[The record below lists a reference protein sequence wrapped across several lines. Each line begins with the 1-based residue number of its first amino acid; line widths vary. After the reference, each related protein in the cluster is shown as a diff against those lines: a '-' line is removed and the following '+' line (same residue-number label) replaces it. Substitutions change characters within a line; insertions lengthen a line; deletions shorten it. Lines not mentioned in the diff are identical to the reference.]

1 MAKTLCRTGEKPLLG
16 GSGVYSK
23 EWQVPA
29 CAEQSTAPVPS
40 PEPSRP
46 QHPPRTLQPRVPAHA
61 CPHTP
66 KEEEGQGLL
75 GKGRRGSNGTAG
87 GVEATG
93 WFS

>member
-1 MAKTLCRTGEKPLLG
+1 MCTQRNGRYQPVLSKAQPPSLLQ
-16 GSGVYSK
+16 S
-23 EWQVPA
+23 PA
-29 CAEQSTAPVPS
+29 G
-40 PEPSRP
+40 P

-75 GKGRRGSNGTAG
+75 GKGGRGSNGTAG
-87 GVEATG
+87 GGEATG